1 MPPPFNP
8 MQDAAGVLPQLG
20 PQAGAAGVSYTPPSN
35 PLIFPGQVSAGMAFG
50 GQGGF
55 GAGVF
60 PTQQWQTFTNVPLLT
75 QGPTGI
81 MMPGMQAA
89 PYNPY
94 APMGLGSMFPPTPK
108 LYGPAVP
115 QPPPAYA
122 GPQGR
127 MSPFFGP
134 SPAPGYFET
143 PFQALQAQ
151 EQATQERVF
160 RGATSTAGLFGRLGT
175 DAIGGAVGG
184 LIGARFGAG
193 KLGAVA
199 GAAATEFLGGG
210 LWGQNAVMDHVMS
223 PAVNLRAYGAGIESQ
238 SRGFVNGGEFGH
250 QSGVGL
256 SHMASMRTARM
267 LEDLAGSSRFQ
278 SDTQEK
284 FNRADVMKITQ
295 LGAREGLLNG
305 AQNPDQIVSRV
316 RDLSKSL
323 SVFMELA
330 NEPDVQRAIETMG
343 RMQSSGLNLS
353 ETMRAVGNG
362 RAFARMAGTSF
373 EQMSAVGG
381 ALGSQT
387 YGAMGL
393 SQGLGFQAG
402 MGNYALA
409 RSGQLSGT
417 VSNQMM
423 SMMGGPEGLANLSNM
438 FSGSFLQMPMLAP
451 GMMNGRGGL
460 DLGRLQGLIGGR
472 TSVFD
477 MPGHGV
483 SALSGMTGSMGVEGL
498 GLAIASQ
505 PLLQDS
511 IGRIMESQG
520 PYARRGIED
529 RQIIEM
535 MRRMGHSGSAGFA
548 MAGQAMGLDRTQALS
563 RAQEVG
569 SVDFYDRQRDQVESL
584 RRERRAVELR
594 NIEGLR
600 PGLGDD
606 IASESAAFGAG
617 RQGYRNLREG
627 LRQGYD
633 SLIHGGPYAG
643 TAFTT
648 RESRERYDEYARG
661 NIQEILRNPVSRGE
675 GGLSWGGRYQ
685 ADRAIYQASGASSL
699 LLGAGAAISAT
710 FGSDAN
716 RLEEIRNMQRLGR
729 SGQRLLYSSTDEVM
743 SARNVVGRDGV
754 DERMLTGFGMN
765 IGNAAS
771 RSQSGMGG
779 TLTGGVAN
787 AAVRAGSFYVGGGI
801 ASAAIGNV
809 AGGRIMSQAQIRDAF
824 TRSAME
830 QGWDRGRADR
840 YFDEHHSQLTQA
852 ASLDARAYMDER
864 GLSMMNDSIQIGQR
878 LRTGSSDI
886 ETDERRVYGRLLGDG
901 ANSSYRRRALDTLSD
916 TAEGVGRGETR
927 TRSSQALAVIR
938 ALQAQRQSTGGGEQG
953 ELANRRIREVQESLF
968 RNGNLSE
975 EEKNAF
981 RAQMQ
986 ITNNGQRNDNETQR
1000 LGADL
1005 LRRNVSGGQLLTD
1018 MEETSPMRAR
1028 SVFQR
1033 RVGLGAGSLA
1043 QEGGINAHLYE
1054 GVTEQDPSRLQQNIS
1069 RIAGN
1074 QDLLSQAS
1082 ESQRRLIQAANRG
1095 DQSAL
1100 YQLASTAERR
1110 GQAGERAGRRYNT
1123 NWWSRL
1129 FSMDQSVFDD
1139 REDFTRREMAR
1150 GTASDRDA
1158 SRSES
1163 GINEAQEA
1171 ARGAGIGGSMDQLA
1185 EVTRNLERV
1194 TRQLATVVEG
1204 NNMQNLMGG
1213 P

>member
-8 MQDAAGVLPQLG
+8 MQDAAGVLPQIG
-20 PQAGAAGVSYTPPSN
+20 PQQGVSGVSYTPPSN

-60 PTQQWQTFTNVPLLT
+60 PTQQWQTFTNGPLLT
-75 QGPTGI
+75 QGPTGV

-94 APMGLGSMFPPTPK
+94 APLGLGSMFPPTPR

-134 SPAPGYFET
+134 SPAPSYFET

-151 EQATQERVF
+151 EQATQDRIF

-175 DAIGGAVGG
+175 DALGGAVGG
-184 LIGARFGAG
+184 LIGSRFGAG
-193 KLGAVA
+193 KIGAVV

-223 PAVNLRAYGAGIESQ
+223 PAVNLRAYGAGIEHS
-238 SRGFVNGGEFGH
+238 SRGFVNGGEYGH
-250 QSGVGL
+250 QSGSGL

-295 LGAREGLLNG
+295 LGARDGLLNG
-305 AQNPDQIVSRV
+305 AQSPDQIVSRV

-343 RMQSSGLNLS
+343 RMQSSGLSLS
-353 ETMRAVGNG
+353 ETMRAVSNG

-373 EQMSAVGG
+373 EQLSAVGG

-393 SQGLGFQAG
+393 SQGLGFQSG
-402 MGNYALA
+402 MGNYGLA
-409 RSGQLSGT
+409 RNAQLTGT
-417 VSNQMM
+417 VSHQMM
-423 SMMGGPEGLANLSNM
+423 SMMGGAEGLANLSNM
-438 FSGSFLQMPMLAP
+438 FSASFLQMPMLAP

-460 DLGRLQGLIGGR
+460 DLGRMRGLIGGR

-477 MPGHGV
+477 MPGQGV
-483 SALSGMTGSMGVEGL
+483 NALSGMTGSMGIEGL

-511 IGRIMESQG
+511 IGRIMEAQG
-520 PYARRGIED
+520 PFARRGIED
-529 RQIIEM
+529 RQIMELS
-535 MRRMGHSGSAGFA
+535 RRMGHRGASGFI

-563 RAQEVG
+563 RAQELG
-569 SVDFYDRQRDQVESL
+569 SSEYFDRQHDQVESL

-594 NIEGLR
+594 NIEALR

-617 RQGYRNLREG
+617 RQGYRNAREG

-633 SLIHGGPYAG
+633 SLIHGSPYASTSFG
-643 TAFTT
+643 TRQA
-648 RESRERYDEYARG
+648 RERYDEYARDH
-661 NIQEILRNPVSRGE
+661 IEEILRNPVSRGE
-675 GGLSWGGRYQ
+675 GGLSWGGRFQ
-685 ADRAIYQASGASSL
+685 ADRSIYRASGASGL
-699 LLGAGAAISAT
+699 LLGVGSALSAT

-729 SGQRLLYSSTDEVM
+729 TGQRLLYSSNDEVM
-743 SARNVVGRDGV
+743 AARSVVGRDGV
-754 DERMLTGFGMN
+754 DERMLTGFGMHL
-765 IGNAAS
+765 GNAAS
-771 RSQSGMGG
+771 MTQTGMGG
-779 TLTGGVAN
+779 TLAGGLTN
-787 AAVRAGSFYVGGGI
+787 AAVRAGTYYTAGGL
-801 ASAAIGNV
+801 ASAAVGNV
-809 AGGRIMSQAQIRDAF
+809 TGGRIMSQAQIRDAF

-830 QGWDRGRADR
+830 QGWDRNRANS
-840 YFDEHHSQLTQA
+840 YFDEHHSQITQA

-864 GLSMMNDSIQIGQR
+864 GLAMMNDSIQIGQR
-878 LRTGSSDI
+878 LRTSATDV
-886 ETDERRVYGRLLGDG
+886 EADERRVYGRLLGDG
-901 ANSSYRRRALDTLSD
+901 ATSSYRRRALDTLSD
-916 TAEGVGRGETR
+916 SAEGVGRGETR
-927 TRSSQALAVIR
+927 TRSSQALTVIR
-938 ALQAQRQSTGGGEQG
+938 ALQAQRQSTGGGVQG
-953 ELANRRIREVQESLF
+953 ELANRRIREVHEELF
-968 RNGNLSE
+968 RTGNLTE

-986 ITNNGQRNDNETQR
+986 LTNNAQRNDNETQR
-1000 LGADL
+1000 LGADF
-1005 LRRNVSGGQLLTD
+1005 LRRNVSGSQLLND
-1018 MEETSPMRAR
+1018 MSETATGRA
-1028 SVFQR
+1028 SGAFQR
-1033 RVGLGAGSLA
+1033 RMGLGAGSLA

-1054 GVTEQDPSRLQQNIS
+1054 GVTEHDPSRLQQNIA

-1074 QDLLSQAS
+1074 RDLLSQAS
-1082 ESQRRLIQAANRG
+1082 DAQRRLIEAANRG
-1095 DQSAL
+1095 DRSAL
-1100 YQLASTAERR
+1100 YQLAGAAERR
-1110 GQAGERAGRRYNT
+1110 GRAGENAERRYNS
-1123 NWWSRL
+1123 NWWGRL

-1139 REDFTRREMAR
+1139 KEDFARREMAR
-1150 GTASDRDA
+1150 GTSSDRDA

-1163 GINEAQEA
+1163 AINEAQGEA
-1171 ARGAGIGGSMDQLA
+1171 RAMGMGGQMDQLA
-1185 EVTRNLERV
+1185 EVTRNLAQV

-1204 NNMQNLMGG
+1204 NNMQSLMGG
-1213 P
+1213 T